1 MATLQTYQV
10 VGMAEDVSS
19 TIANISPTST
29 PFQAAIKTEKVHAR
43 TFEWMEDSVRA
54 AGVNALVEGA
64 NSSDTSVGQPTLRSN
79 TTQIIGESFKIAGTV
94 EAVKNHGRAK
104 ETAYALAKTLKAIK
118 LDVEKAMVGIDQ
130 AAVVGSASAA
140 RKMAS
145 ATQMISTNLDA
156 GSNSTDALTEA
167 KLLALHQTTYTNGSD
182 PSILMVKPADA
193 GIISGFTTASSRT
206 RDFGQSKTLTAAIEV
221 LVTSFGTLRV
231 LINRNQLS
239 THALLIDPSMWKQC
253 QLRPFT
259 RTLLAR
265 NGDADHH
272 LVLGET
278 SLKHS
283 SFASC
288 GMITGLS

>member
-1 MATLQTYQV
+1 
-10 VGMAEDVSS
+10 
-19 TIANISPTST
+19 
-29 PFQAAIKTEKVHAR
+29 
-43 TFEWMEDSVRA
+43 
-54 AGVNALVEGA
+54 
-64 NSSDTSVGQPTLRSN
+64 
-79 TTQIIGESFKIAGTV
+79 
-94 EAVKNHGRAK
+94 
-104 ETAYALAKTLKAIK
+104 
-118 LDVEKAMVGIDQ
+118 MVGVSQ

-145 ATQMISTNLDA
+145 ADQMITTTLDA

-167 KLLALHQTTYTNGSD
+167 KLLTLHQTCYEAGSD

-206 RDFGQSKTLTAAIEV
+206 RDFGQSKTLTAAVEV

-231 LINRNQLS
+231 LINRNQLGS
-239 THALLIDPSMWKQC
+239 LAYLIDPSMWKQC

-259 RTLLAR
+259 RTLLAKT
-265 NGDADHH
+265 GDSDHH
-272 LVLGET
+272 FVVGET

-288 GMITGLS
+288 GKITGLS

>member
-10 VGMAEDVSS
+10 IGMAEDVSS

-43 TFEWMEDSVRA
+43 TFEWMEDSIRA
-54 AGVNALVEGA
+54 AGVNALVEGSD
-64 NSSDTSVGQPTLRSN
+64 SSDTSVTQPTMRSN

-94 EAVKNHGRAK
+94 DAIKTHARAK

-118 LDVEKAMVGIDQ
+118 LDVERAMVGVSQ

-145 ATQMISTNLDA
+145 ADQMITTTLDA
-156 GSNSTDALTEA
+156 GSNSTDALTES
-167 KLLALHQTTYTNGSD
+167 KLLQLHQTCYEAGSD

-206 RDFGQSKTLTAAIEV
+206 RDFGQSKTLTAAVEV

-231 LINRNQLS
+231 LINRNQLG
-239 THALLIDPSMWKQC
+239 TLAYLLDPSMWKQC

-259 RTLLAR
+259 RTLLAKTSDSD
-265 NGDADHH
+265 NHF
-272 LVLGET
+272 VVGET

-288 GMITGLS
+288 GVITGLS